1 MNAPVSRFK
10 ALLGGRDTLRGQL
23 SLGVASSLG
32 LKVTYMVLTLGLTV
46 VLARI
51 LGPEGFG
58 VYAYALSLVTLIAVP
73 TQMGLPTLV
82 VREVARYQ
90 VQERWGLLKGLLQ
103 RVNQVVVVTS
113 LIIGVGAALI
123 AWAVADTVSEE
134 QVRTFAWAL
143 LLLPLIALGNLR
155 GAALRGLRKIVQG
168 QLPEYLLRPG
178 LHLVFIGAAVLV
190 WGSTLS
196 ASSAMMY
203 HAMASFVAF
212 GVGAF
217 LLMRELPKASK
228 AAAAE
233 YEMKAWARSV
243 VPLSF
248 IAGITIVNSQADI
261 VMLGIWKPAEDVGLY
276 RVAVQGASLVTFG
289 LGAVNLAIAPYLSRL
304 YHSGERGNL
313 QRIVTLT
320 SRSVFLLAVPVTLA
334 FLFFGDLVLS
344 LAFGTAFA
352 AAHYALAILCVGEL
366 VNASTGSVGYLLNM
380 AGYEGRT
387 ARGLALAAGTNIVV
401 NLLLIPPY
409 GIEGAAIASA
419 VSLVVWNVYLVR
431 QARLYTGIATMAFSL
446 RKPAVRA

>member
-1 MNAPVSRFK
+1 MILSLIFK
-10 ALLGGRDTLRGQL
+10 A
-23 SLGVASSLG
+23 V
-32 LKVTYMVLTLGLTV
+32 YMVLTLGISI
-46 VLARI
+46 VLARV

-58 VYAYALSLVTLIAVP
+58 IYVYALSLVTLIAVP
-73 TQMGLPTLV
+73 TQLGLPTLL

-90 VQERWGLLKGLLQ
+90 VQERWGLLRGLLQ

-113 LIIGVGAALI
+113 LILGVGAAVI
-123 AWAVADTVSEE
+123 AWAVADSVSEE

-155 GAALRGLRKIVQG
+155 GAALRGLRKIVKG

-178 LHLVFIGAAVLV
+178 LHLVLIGTAVLV

-196 ASSAMMY
+196 ASSAMML
-203 HAMASFVAF
+203 HAVASLIAFV
-212 GVGAF
+212 VGAF
-217 LLMRELPKASK
+217 LLVRELPKASK
-228 AAAAE
+228 TIGAE
-233 YEMKAWARSV
+233 YETKAWARSV
-243 VPLSF
+243 VPLSL
-248 IAGITIVNSQADI
+248 IAGITIVNSQAGI
-261 VMLGIWKPAEDVGLY
+261 VMLGIWRPVEEVGLY
-276 RVAVQGASLVTFG
+276 RVAIQGASLVTFG

-304 YHSGERGNL
+304 YHSGERGSL
-313 QRIVTLT
+313 QRLVTLT
-320 SRSVFLLAVPVTLA
+320 SRSVFLLAIPVTLA

-352 AAHYALAILCVGEL
+352 AAHYALAILCIGEL

-401 NLLLIPPY
+401 DLLLIPPY

-419 VSLVVWNVYLVR
+419 ISLIVCNAYLVR
-431 QARLYTGIATMAFSL
+431 QAHLYTGIATVAFSL
-446 RKPAVRA
+446 RRPVVKAERLG